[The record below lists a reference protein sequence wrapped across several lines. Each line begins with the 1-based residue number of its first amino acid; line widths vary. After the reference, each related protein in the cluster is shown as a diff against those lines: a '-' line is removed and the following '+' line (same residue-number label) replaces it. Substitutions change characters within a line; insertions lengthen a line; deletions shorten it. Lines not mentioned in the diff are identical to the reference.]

1 MNRHRGSHGKCTEA
15 ECQGP
20 LRMAGT
26 GVNSLCLEVLQNRE
40 QNGENTWRSRRA
52 PRRKNRLATGMARE
66 AFPEETGQGKEVK
79 RVFSLW

>member
-26 GVNSLCLEVLQNRE
+26 VVNSLCLEVLQNGE
-40 QNGENTWRSRRA
+40 QNGENAWRS
-52 PRRKNRLATGMARE
+52 RRKNRLATGMARE
-66 AFPEETGQGKEVK
+66 AFPEETGQAKEVK
-79 RVFSLW
+79 RVFSLQ